1 MTKNKLREV
10 LRKCHAVYWLP
21 LLTLIFL
28 CLAIY
33 KQIEAKNSRETF
45 PYSQACRG
53 DFLSEVQ
60 YDDRRFKMNATLS
73 FSFLNKN
80 KILVSMS
87 GNVYA
92 YDKKGKLVDKRIVLR
107 NIYYSYVLENKILQT
122 YTLKSDR
129 VNIDSV
135 DTMNEELSRLVLMN
149 SSYIVGDFDTLVL
162 KKYDA
167 NSMLIETTQSPLIMC
182 VFVK

>member
-1 MTKNKLREV
+1 
-10 LRKCHAVYWLP
+10 
-21 LLTLIFL
+21 
-28 CLAIY
+28 
-33 KQIEAKNSRETF
+33 
-45 PYSQACRG
+45 
-53 DFLSEVQ
+53 
-60 YDDRRFKMNATLS
+60 MNATLS

>member
-1 MTKNKLREV
+1 
-10 LRKCHAVYWLP
+10 
-21 LLTLIFL
+21 
-28 CLAIY
+28 
-33 KQIEAKNSRETF
+33 
-45 PYSQACRG
+45 
-53 DFLSEVQ
+53 
-60 YDDRRFKMNATLS
+60 
-73 FSFLNKN
+73 
-80 KILVSMS
+80 MS

-92 YDKKGKLVDKRIVLR
+92 YDQADKLVDKRIVLR
-107 NIYYSYVLENKILQT
+107 NIYYSYVRENKTLQT

-135 DTMNEELSRLVLMN
+135 DTMNEELSRRVLMN
-149 SSYIVGDFDTLVL
+149 SSYIVGDSDTLVL